1 MDVFVYCFTECL
13 HSLVFF
19 FVQSFLHL
27 HTHSVFFFQ
36 THTHSQVFAEMYS
49 SLAENWFCNSLEL
62 GWREQGPRS
71 AGGSSQSAFP
81 SAGSHY
87 SDRMTYK
94 TACFCTT
101 TSCVVYTP
109 LNPTWAR
116 KSCLCFTDQPFFFS
130 CPTAKWNSDFNFAL
144 LNIYNR
150 HFDKVMY
157 WECLKM
163 KVFFLWFILYLKRK
177 IAFVSVTHTSHL

>member
-1 MDVFVYCFTECL
+1 MISCWSDSLWRELLYRCRGLLVGWMFLFTASLSVYTQLC
-13 HSLVFF
+13 F
-19 FVQSFLHL
+19 FVQSFLH
-27 HTHSVFFFQ
+27 
-36 THTHSQVFAEMYS
+36 THTHTVFFLSDSHTLTVFAEVYS

-71 AGGSSQSAFP
+71 AGGSSQWAFP

-94 TACFCTT
+94 TACLCTT

-116 KSCLCFTDQPFFFS
+116 KSCLCFTDQPFLFS

-157 WECLKM
+157 
-163 KVFFLWFILYLKRK
+163 
-177 IAFVSVTHTSHL
+177 